1 MFEYILLIVGI
12 FLLVRGADYLIN
24 GSSDLG
30 KRLGVKPLVIGLTIL
45 AFGTSL
51 PELAINIFSAIEG
64 TTDINLGN
72 VIGSNIANI
81 LLILGVSSLLIT
93 IKVKYHVVRKL
104 IPFTLFSTI
113 LLFLV
118 LNDTFFNGPNLLTR
132 VDGIAL
138 LLFFGV
144 FLHFTISQ
152 GKKDKK
158 AKPKEIEIHKHPA
171 YITLTMILGGILGL
185 FIGGKLIIESATTI
199 ATSLHLSEFFVSATI
214 LAIGTSLPELI
225 VSVRA
230 ALKKK
235 LDFVVGNI
243 VGSNVF
249 NTLFVM
255 GTAAQI
261 NPIPFSLAYNFDMIF
276 LIAITLM
283 LLTFMYTGK
292 KYQLERW
299 NSLLFLILYAFYII
313 YIFTRG

>member
-1 MFEYILLIVGI
+1 MFEYILLLAGI
-12 FLLVRGADYLIN
+12 FLLVRGADYLID
-24 GSSDLG
+24 GSTYLG
-30 KRLGVKPLVIGLTIL
+30 KRLGVKPLVLGLTVL

-72 VIGSNIANI
+72 IIGSNIANI

-93 IKVKYHVVRKL
+93 VKVKFNVVRKI

-118 LNDTFFNGPNLLTR
+118 LNDSFFNGTNILTL

-138 LLFFGV
+138 LLFFLV
-144 FLHFTISQ
+144 FLHFSISE

-158 AKPKEIEIHKHPA
+158 GVPKEIVIHKHRSYVTA
-171 YITLTMILGGILGL
+171 LMILGGIFGL
-185 FIGGKLIIESATTI
+185 FVGGKLIIESVTTI
-199 ATSLHLSEFFVSATI
+199 AASLHLSEFFVSATI
-214 LAIGTSLPELI
+214 LSIGSSLPELI
-225 VSVRA
+225 VSIRA

-249 NTLFVM
+249 NVLFVL
-255 GTAAQI
+255 GI
-261 NPIPFSLAYNFDMIF
+261 SSVIRPIPFNLAYNFDMIF
-276 LIAITLM
+276 LIAITSM
-283 LLTFMYTGK
+283 LLIFMYTGK

-299 NSLLFLILYAFYII
+299 NSLLFLSLYAFYII